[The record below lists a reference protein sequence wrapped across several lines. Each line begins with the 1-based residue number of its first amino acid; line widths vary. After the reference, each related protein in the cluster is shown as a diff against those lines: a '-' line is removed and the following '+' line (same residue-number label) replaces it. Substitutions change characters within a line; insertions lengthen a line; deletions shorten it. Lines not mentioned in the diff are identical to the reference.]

1 MRKSYL
7 ITIAAL
13 ALLLTTSCTEQ
24 QRSERVVASFL
35 EEQLT
40 DAEGL
45 EIEKFYKIDSTR
57 IISDSILTQL
67 SKQALNSGHYKQNS
81 TLSSPRK
88 EKKLIIS
95 RVDYKL
101 KGKTYQDTYY
111 LDDDIEHV
119 VAVKMNGR

>member
-24 QRSERVVASFL
+24 QRAERVVASFL

-45 EIEKFYKIDSTR
+45 EI
-57 IISDSILTQL
+57 
-67 SKQALNSGHYKQNS
+67 
-81 TLSSPRK
+81 
-88 EKKLIIS
+88 
-95 RVDYKL
+95 
-101 KGKTYQDTYY
+101 
-111 LDDDIEHV
+111 
-119 VAVKMNGR
+119 

>member
-24 QRSERVVASFL
+24 QRAERVVASFL

-57 IISDSILTQL
+57 IITQL

-101 KGKTYQDTYY
+101 KGKPYQDTYY
-111 LDDDIEHV
+111 LDADIEHV